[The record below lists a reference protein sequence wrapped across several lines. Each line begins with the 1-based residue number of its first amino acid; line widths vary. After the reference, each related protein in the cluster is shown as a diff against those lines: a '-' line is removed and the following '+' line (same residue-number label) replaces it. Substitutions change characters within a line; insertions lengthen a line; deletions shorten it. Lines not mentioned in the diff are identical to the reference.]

1 MESID
6 ADKGIKKKM
15 QEKLGPTANQ
25 TPFLMYFSEL
35 DDLRRVDRGNFHHL
49 LSDILLLTISA
60 MLCGV
65 NEWPSVITFGKN
77 QLGWLR
83 GFGSFSKGIP
93 SQDTLERVFAATTNG
108 KPLVAQAK

>member
-1 MESID
+1 
-6 ADKGIKKKM
+6 M